1 MVTVELKPLHHNGA
15 ENIGIYSATSRLPSG
30 ENLNYY
36 FQKKAGA
43 KWSRTCRCWY
53 IPCTEKNYEL
63 LAKVLKGIANLE
75 IAELKKYL
83 VDKKQG
89 IHAPILQLPVAVIN
103 EKKQTPKLIPRQN
116 IQKPPAVISSE
127 NKQALRKFQQQ
138 LVLKSYSP
146 STIRT
151 YTNEF
156 MQFLQ
161 VIKNVSAPDFTVP
174 RIKDYLQYCFEKL
187 KLSEN
192 TLNSRLNGLK
202 FYFEQVLG
210 KEKFFWEIPRPK
222 KPLLLPN
229 VLGENEI
236 ARLFNSISNIKH
248 KAILFTAYSAGL
260 RVSEV
265 TALKIKHVDSDR
277 MQLLIKSAK
286 GKKDRYVGLSPIVLD
301 ILRSYLKKCKVR
313 PLVYVFEGAEPG
325 IAYSD
330 RSAQKVFQMAKE
342 KARIQKDISFH
353 GLRHSFA
360 THLLEKGIDVKFIQE
375 LLGHFDI
382 KTTMRY
388 LHVRKEQLVNIVSP
402 LDDLFKKGGIEW

>member
-1 MVTVELKPLHHNGA
+1 METVTLKDLLHRGT
-15 ENIGIYSATSRLPSG
+15 ECIGIYGRQNAGLNSA
-30 ENLNYY
+30 
-36 FQKKAGA
+36 FQKAGA
-43 KWSRTCRCWY
+43 KWSRTNRCWY
-53 IPCTEKNYEL
+53 IPCTEKNYGL
-63 LAKVLKGIANLE
+63 LGKVLKGVATLE
-75 IAELKKYL
+75 VEELKKYL
-83 VDKKQG
+83 
-89 IHAPILQLPVAVIN
+89 L
-103 EKKQTPKLIPRQN
+103 EKKKNTQAGPVQSPKAAVVTTVIKNNTPVLAKPVQKFNPLIKLSKEN
-116 IQKPPAVISSE
+116 FEALQKF
-127 NKQALRKFQQQ
+127 KQQ
-138 LVLKSYSP
+138 LVLKGYSS

-161 VIKNVSAPDFTVP
+161 TIKSTPAKEFNVQRV
-174 RIKDYLQYCFEKL
+174 KDYLQYCFEKL

-192 TLNSRLNGLK
+192 TLHSRMNALK
-202 FYFEQVLG
+202 FYYEKVLLR
-210 KEKFFWEIPRPK
+210 ERFFWEIPRPK

-265 TALKIKHVDSDR
+265 TALQIKHVDSDR

-286 GKKDRYVGLSPIVLD
+286 GKKDRYVGLSPVVLD
-301 ILRSYLKKCKVR
+301 VLRSYLKKSKVR
-313 PLVYVFEGAEPG
+313 PTLYVFEGTTPG
-325 IAYSD
+325 IQYSD

-402 LDDLFKKGGIEW
+402 FDDLFRKGAIKW